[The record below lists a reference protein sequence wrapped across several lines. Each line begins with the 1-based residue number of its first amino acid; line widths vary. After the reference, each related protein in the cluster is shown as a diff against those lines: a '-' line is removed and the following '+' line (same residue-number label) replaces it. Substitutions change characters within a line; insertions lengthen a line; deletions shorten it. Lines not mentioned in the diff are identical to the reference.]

1 MSTGSPQDH
10 DRDPEDDHDPDVDTD
25 PTSDSDFDSDHAP
38 PVLPPTRLTDALD
51 ELVLARGADDIDL
64 SSADRARLASI
75 IADLDGL
82 CSERA
87 IRRFCH

>member
-1 MSTGSPQDH
+1 MSTGNPQGPDH
-10 DRDPEDDHDPDVDTD
+10 DRDPEDDRDPDVENN
-25 PTSDSDFDSDHAP
+25 SSSDFDSDHAR
-38 PVLPPTRLTDALD
+38 PVLPSTRLTDALD
-51 ELVLARGADDIDL
+51 ELVRARGADDIDL